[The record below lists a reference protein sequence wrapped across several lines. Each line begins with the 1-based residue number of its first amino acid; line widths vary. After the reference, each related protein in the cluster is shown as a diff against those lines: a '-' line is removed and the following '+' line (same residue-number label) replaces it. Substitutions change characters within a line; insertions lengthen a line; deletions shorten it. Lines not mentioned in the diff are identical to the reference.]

1 MPGLAYLGIVFAI
14 PLIYAIGITF
24 FNWNLLRPDIGIKF
38 VGLKNYTDILTDV
51 QTWNTIGRT
60 LYFVI
65 GAVGIE
71 LILGTAIALLLNRDF
86 PGTDIV
92 SSVVLAPFMMAP
104 IVVGFVWRFLFNRTF
119 GPLVHLF
126 SSLGLDFLTSPPIFA
141 NGDLVIPAIITMDV
155 WQFTPFVI
163 LVVLAGLKAL
173 SSQYYEAAEVDGA
186 SRWQMFWYIT
196 LPLLKPTLL
205 VAAVIRTLT
214 ALRIFD
220 TIMVTTQGGPG
231 YSSEVLSFFAY
242 RLGFESFEMGSAG
255 TVGIIILA
263 LALIFTLFYIKIVGV
278 ESE

>member
-1 MPGLAYLGIVFAI
+1 MPGLVYLGIVFAI

-86 PGTDIV
+86 PGTDII

-104 IVVGFVWRFLFNRTF
+104 IVVGFVWRFLLNRTN

-141 NGDLVIPAIITMDV
+141 NRDLVIPAIITMDV

-163 LVVLAGLKAL
+163 LVVLAGLKSL
-173 SSQYYEAAEVDGA
+173 STQYYEAAEVDGA
-186 SRWQMFWYIT
+186 SRWQKFWYIT

-231 YSSEVLSFFAY
+231 SSSEVLSFFAY
-242 RLGFESFEMGSAG
+242 RLGFESYEMGSAG

-263 LALIFTLFYIKIVGV
+263 LALIFTVFYIKFVGV